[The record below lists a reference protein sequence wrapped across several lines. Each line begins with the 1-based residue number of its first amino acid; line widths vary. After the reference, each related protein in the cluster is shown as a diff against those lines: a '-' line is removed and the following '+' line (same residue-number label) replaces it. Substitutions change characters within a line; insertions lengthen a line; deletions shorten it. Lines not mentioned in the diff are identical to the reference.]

1 MKKKKSAGEVRKGK
15 TKESNKETFVSSCT
29 IDMRTRYSEKAL
41 LPDVLFNGKYERNVL
56 YKLTTGE
63 LVRYEHLGIYNNNS
77 GQCADDLENI
87 SQELYNMPFSVVEK
101 QWKLRIGE
109 LNGVWHKVRMIK

>member
-1 MKKKKSAGEVRKGK
+1 MPPRKKSQQDKIEYGNPIE
-15 TKESNKETFVSSCT
+15 
-29 IDMRTRYSEKAL
+29 MRTRYNEKAL

-63 LVRYEHLGIYNNNS
+63 LVRYEHLGIYNNDS

-101 QWKLRIGE
+101 QWKLRVGE
-109 LNGVWHKVRMIK
+109 LNGVWHKVRMVRV

>member
-15 TKESNKETFVSSCT
+15 TKESNKETLESSYT

-41 LPDVLFNGKYERNVL
+41 LPDALFNGNYDRRAM

-63 LVRYEHLGIYNNNS
+63 IVRYEHLGIYYNNE
-77 GQCADDLENI
+77 GQCMEDLERI
-87 SQELYNMPFSVVEK
+87 SRELYEMPFSVVEK
-101 QWKLRIGE
+101 QWQLRVGE